1 MKQPTPRFFAVIKK
15 SKLDIVDHEK
25 EAIKRWCRTFK
36 DGTKI
41 DITIRKHSSKRT
53 NLQNRYYWGTVVAI
67 LADYFGHDNA
77 EDMHTDLKE
86 KFNPVESKLEPG
98 KMIGGT
104 TTKLSTIDFMVAE
117 DSYVERICRWA
128 SMEYSIY
135 IPPPKKVADPNE

>member
-1 MKQPTPRFFAVIKK
+1 MKQPIPRFFGEIQQG
-15 SKLDIVDHEK
+15 KLDIVDHER
-25 EAIKRWCRTFK
+25 ESIRRWCRTFR

-53 NLQNRYYWGTVVAI
+53 SLQNSYYWGVVLPI
-67 LADYFGHDNA
+67 LADFFGHDNT

-104 TTKLSTIDFMVAE
+104 TTKMSTVEFMVTE

-128 SMEYSIY
+128 SMEHGIY
-135 IPPPKKVADPNE
+135 IPPPKRVEPA

>member
-1 MKQPTPRFFAVIKK
+1 MKLNDA
-15 SKLDIVDHEK
+15 LNMME
-25 EAIKRWCRTFK
+25 
-36 DGTKI
+36 
-41 DITIRKHSSKRT
+41 
-53 NLQNRYYWGTVVAI
+53 
-67 LADYFGHDNA
+67 
-77 EDMHTDLKE
+77 DLKK

-128 SMEYSIY
+128 SMEYKIY